1 MAVDEADPDSSPI
14 KIREVW
20 ANNLKSEF
28 ELISTVIDQYPF
40 VSMDTEFP
48 GVIYTHNPGEHAQAS
63 TADKYTLLKRNVD
76 ALNIIQL
83 GITLSDSAGNLPHL
97 DSGDHR
103 YIWQFNFSDF
113 DVARDNHAS
122 NSIELLRQH
131 GINFEMNRVLGINSV
146 NFAELMMSSGLVCN
160 ASVSWVTFHGAYDFA
175 YLLKILTRRQLPG
188 GLNDFLGN
196 LRVFF
201 GNTCYDVK
209 YLMGF
214 CGHHGGLNRVAE
226 ALAVNRAVGK
236 SHQAGSDSLLTWHVF
251 HKIRDNSFFKG
262 ELEKY
267 AGVLYGYEV

>member
-1 MAVDEADPDSSPI
+1 MAVDEAGPDSNPI

-28 ELISTVIDQYPF
+28 DLISTVIDQYPF

-48 GVIYTHNPGEHAQAS
+48 GVIYTHSPQERAQAS

-97 DSGDHR
+97 GSGDHR

-113 DVARDNHAS
+113 DVARDKHAS
-122 NSIELLRQH
+122 NSIKLLRQH
-131 GINFEMNRVLGINSV
+131 GINFEMNRVLGIDSV
-146 NFAELMMSSGLVCN
+146 KFAELMMSSGLVCSD
-160 ASVSWVTFHGAYDFA
+160 SVSWVTFQGAYDFG
-175 YLLKILTRRQLPG
+175 YLVKILKRLPLPG
-188 GLNDFLGN
+188 GLNDFLEL

-209 YLMGF
+209 YLTEF
-214 CGHHGGLNRVAE
+214 CGHYGGLNRVAE
-226 ALAVNRAVGK
+226 QLHLNRVVGK
-236 SHQAGSDSLLTWHVF
+236 SHQAGSDSLLTWHIF

-267 AGVLYGYEV
+267 AGVLYGYKV